1 MMTLQNTQK
10 KYIDYI
16 KNTIGDKKGVLVIFS
31 ATWCNPC
38 KRIKELLIP
47 EIPKL
52 IKNVTIVFIDI
63 DTDKENYHP
72 FLKKQRVV
80 RGVPSLLLYL
90 KKTGGEYSHYPDFF
104 CETNIKHFN
113 TLLSTINNL

>member
-1 MMTLQNTQK
+1 MSLQNTHT

-16 KNTIGDKKGVLVIFS
+16 KNNIHDKKGVLVIFTAS
-31 ATWCNPC
+31 WCNPC
-38 KRIKELLIP
+38 KRIKELLNP

-52 IKNVTIVFIDI
+52 IKNVNIVLIDI
-63 DTDKENYHP
+63 DTDKDGFHS
-72 FLKKQRVV
+72 FLKKQRIA
-80 RGVPSLLLYL
+80 RGVPALLLYL
-90 KKTGGEYSHYPDFF
+90 KKRDGEYSHYPDFF